1 MSEECCWATTQAA
14 GQSCC
19 RRSGSSVLEFAF
31 QLDRLVYTH
40 TVGHI
45 HTPFGL
51 AQNSNCA
58 GLSEAMYVKT
68 VHAGVRTDGQ
78 TA

>member
-1 MSEECCWATTQAA
+1 MKMSEECCWATTQAA

-19 RRSGSSVLEFAF
+19 RRSGLRFSWTALCT
-31 QLDRLVYTH
+31 Q

-58 GLSEAMYVKT
+58 GVSEAMYVKT